1 MWNLRKNNHWKNQS
15 RSEGDVQTL
24 AYHLQFP
31 YHPLCTSE
39 YLYGYKNIQE
49 TEKKKVAHKRKTV
62 ITERTFSINKTR
74 GLLDTLGRCQ
84 MSPMK
89 REAR

>member
-1 MWNLRKNNHWKNQS
+1 MVIKIFRRQ
-15 RSEGDVQTL
+15 R
-24 AYHLQFP
+24 
-31 YHPLCTSE
+31 
-39 YLYGYKNIQE
+39 
-49 TEKKKVAHKRKTV
+49 KKVAHKRKTV

-74 GLLDTLGRCQ
+74 GLLDTLERCQ